1 MLFRLALALG
11 RTVSELSAP
20 GVLPHAEFVQWCQFY
35 NLEPWGEHKADLR
48 AGIIASTVAN
58 VHSLWVTGEA
68 KYQAS
73 DFMPRD
79 EEPEPQQQ
87 VVEERTLTDDE
98 LAAWADAAIYGIPP
112 DSQ

>member
-20 GVLPHAEFVQWCQFY
+20 GVLSHAEFVQWCQFY
-35 NLEPWGEHKADLR
+35 NQEPWGKYQDDLR
-48 AGIIASTVAN
+48 TGVIASTVAN
-58 VHSLWVTGEA
+58 VHSLFATGEA
-68 KYQAS
+68 KWRPS
-73 DFMPRD
+73 DFMPKV

-87 VVEERTLTDDE
+87 EVEERTLTDDE
-98 LAAWADAAIYGIPP
+98 LAAWADAAIYGIAP